1 MDQAAHTAAAEQRF
15 SDACSARKWADMYD
29 SDTDS
34 LQEAN
39 FRTRCDATVK
49 YVLQVLPAGGRVLDL
64 GCGSAPVLSQLR
76 RRRVSCTGLEYS
88 EDMLRHAAARLQ
100 SMQLDVGDLYRGDCR
115 ETPFEAASFDV
126 VVCLG
131 VISYVEDYAVVL
143 HEIKRILKPG
153 GYALVSFRNRFNP
166 ILWDPAMG
174 LKILARAATGRLRP
188 EPYKIGRF
196 MDFREFRRK
205 MDAAGFEYREFV
217 GIGLGPVKFNR
228 RALLAERVSIR
239 LSDSL
244 TVILRRL
251 GWHAPMRWLAD
262 VSLWVYSK
270 PTATA

>member
-1 MDQAAHTAAAEQRF
+1 MDQAAHTAAAERRF
-15 SDACSARKWADMYD
+15 SDARSARKWTDMYD

-34 LQEAN
+34 LQEAS
-39 FRTRCDATVK
+39 FRARCDAAVRT
-49 YVLQVLPAGGRVLDL
+49 VLQVLPEGGRVLDL

-76 RRRVSCTGLEYS
+76 KRGARCTGLEYS
-88 EDMLRHAAARLQ
+88 EDMLRHARARLL
-100 SMQLDVGDLYRGDCR
+100 SMQLDEGDLHRGDCR
-115 ETPFEAASFDV
+115 KTQFESASFDV

-143 HEIKRILKPG
+143 SEIKRILKPG

-166 ILWDPAMG
+166 ILWDPAVG
-174 LKILARAATGRLRP
+174 LKTLARAATGRLRP

-205 MDAAGFEYREFV
+205 MDDAGFEFRDFV
-217 GIGLGPVKFNR
+217 GIGLGPVRFNR

-244 TVILRRL
+244 AAVLRRL
-251 GWHAPMRWLAD
+251 GWQAPMRWLAD

-270 PTATA
+270 PRAMA